1 MSTLTADI
9 RGFKMELSFLYGFL
23 EENPMIRIAVCE
35 DIPQILEIYAPYILT
50 TTATFEYDVPCK
62 KEFTQRFLK
71 YTAQFPWLVWEEDGV
86 ILGYAY
92 AAAPFERAAYSW
104 CAEPSVYLRPSARG
118 RGIGRRLYTA
128 LEEILRRQGYCM
140 LLALVTSEN
149 QGSLA
154 FHKKMGYEICGQFPG
169 CGYKFDRW
177 LGLIWMKKQIKFV
190 ENPSGFPRPWV
201 SIVENAEN
209 LTDILDNLS
218 LS

>member
-1 MSTLTADI
+1 
-9 RGFKMELSFLYGFL
+9 
-23 EENPMIRIAVCE
+23 MIRIATCE

-50 TTATFEYDVPCK
+50 TTVTFEYDVPCK

-71 YTAQFPWLVWEEDGV
+71 YTAQFPWLVWEEEDE

-104 CAEPSVYLRPSARG
+104 CAEPSVYIRPSAQG
-118 RGIGRRLYTA
+118 RGIGRKLYTA
-128 LEEILRRQGYCM
+128 LEEILRLQGYRM

-149 QGSLA
+149 RASVA
-154 FHKKMGYEICGQFPG
+154 FHKKMGYEICGEFSD
-169 CGYKFDRW
+169 CGYKFGRW

-190 ENPSGFPRPWV
+190 GNPSAFPAKWM

>member
-1 MSTLTADI
+1 
-9 RGFKMELSFLYGFL
+9 
-23 EENPMIRIAVCE
+23 MIRMATCD
-35 DIPQILEIYAPYILT
+35 DIPEILEIYAPYVLT

-71 YTAQFPWLVWEEDGV
+71 YTAQFPWLVWEEDGN

-92 AAAPFERAAYSW
+92 ASAPFERAAYGW
-104 CAEPSVYLRPSARG
+104 CAEPSVYLRPEEKG
-118 RGIGRRLYTA
+118 RGIGTKLYAA
-128 LEEILRRQGYCM
+128 LEQILKKQGYQK

-149 QGSLA
+149 RSSVA
-154 FHKKMGYEICGQFPG
+154 FHEKLGYRICGEFPH
-169 CGYKFDRW
+169 CGYKFNRW
-177 LGLIWMKKQIKFV
+177 LSLIWMEKQLNFV
-190 ENPSGFPRPWV
+190 ENPSAFPVKWM